1 MNLLYTNE
9 LIRAFEEDYISN
21 QKMNIDENFVKANFI
36 SSLLDSEASIQVN
49 LINFENNAP
58 QMLKQMQNDQY
69 PTEKTEKADSY
80 SVSFSSTC
88 ATGTKEE
95 TSLFDPSFDINKS
108 EAKLTNAVKAKT
120 NQNLNK
126 HLNNLTKGTPLNT
139 LKKADFE
146 NCFGCKIDFKDI
158 GFEIPSLEWGLQF
171 AELIKKIKEAIDKLE
186 KELDPGKAYANIC
199 LLIDAIMK
207 AGICPSTLPQI
218 ASILPSLYIKYSSD
232 LFSIKVDWLTFFGPV
247 IKFVVSS
254 IVSLIE
260 NIPRI
265 TKPIIDCLVKTM
277 QSIRKLWNWYATLVN
292 DLSQVAFNF
301 TESIYGIG
309 KTLADGGKSFIEN
322 FDANK
327 QRKEQERLD
336 IVYFNELIDTL
347 TEGFTETDYYEFD
360 TQDEKGKQLTTFGS
374 VTNFSSQIDTLWNR
388 INNLQKEQGYI
399 IYDKSKYIE
408 LKEMFNKIDLK
419 KEIYGQLYFYTHK
432 IVEDTDTNFRI
443 KFTQLLLQNPS
454 KTPKENIIYIDL
466 LYKELPS
473 SSVINNNP
481 ESQQSVKASLEKIP
495 KPNKDSKAPN
505 NLAKALNKP
514 GELAQSKITDKILD
528 FYNDTM
534 VPNSDTLLKKYGI
547 DYRAKYEPNE
557 FLYDFFVKRVSN
569 VTNGVTAG
577 LDNIILLLNETQ
589 TYIQSYVG
597 NIINALKALNT
608 AVNRKLDNVIQINGK
623 ILQLVH
629 SIRLVL
635 LVHKL
640 ITRGIKDCKS
650 LKENT
655 VKANDIAKEIDP
667 NIKFSNSSDIE
678 KNKEYADKL
687 KQNINNEKYKDID
700 INDYLAISSKD
711 NITTTLINQKD
722 CDMVTSKIRLDNDE
736 IQDKLFEVLQNEY
749 LTRRI

>member
-265 TKPIIDCLVKTM
+265 TKPVIDCLVKTM

-309 KTLADGGKSFIEN
+309 KTLADGGKSFIES

-327 QRKEQERLD
+327 IRKEKENKD
-336 IVYFNELIDTL
+336 IVDFQNQVDELLTVFTSRNQEIDSFWIKTKNI
-347 TEGFTETDYYEFD
+347 EYIITDSLKF
-360 TQDEKGKQLTTFGS
+360 
-374 VTNFSSQIDTLWNR
+374 
-388 INNLQKEQGYI
+388 NNLKTRYNLKASEKTSDSF
-399 IYDKSKYIE
+399 IYKYSIE
-408 LKEMFNKIDLK
+408 ESTNA
-419 KEIYGQLYFYTHK
+419 
-432 IVEDTDTNFRI
+432 NFRI
-443 KFTQLLLQNPS
+443 KLTQKQKSSNYLN
-454 KTPKENIIYIDL
+454 TKENVVYIDL
-466 LYKELPS
+466 VLKDPPS
-473 SSVINNNP
+473 SNSGVFSNNT

-534 VPNSDTLLKKYGI
+534 VPNSDILLKKYGI

-557 FLYDFFVKRVSN
+557 FLYDFFVKRVKN